1 MKEKTK
7 KSQGINNPNS
17 QKKRGRNS
25 STSDDKNYLLL
36 AQRIQAD
43 FENYKKRS
51 QKEKE
56 EFASFA
62 NTGLILQILPV
73 LDNFRLATKHLP
85 KNLENDNWAQGVLQI
100 EKQLEQIM
108 KDEGVE
114 EIKSVGEKFNPLIH
128 EAMEQLDSD
137 KETGTIIE
145 EVQRGYK
152 LKDKIIR
159 HAKVKV
165 SK

>member
-1 MKEKTK
+1 MKEKQK
-7 KSQGINNPNS
+7 KSPVKNNK
-17 QKKRGRNS
+17 QHE
-25 STSDDKNYLLL
+25 DVNYLLV

-43 FENYKKRS
+43 FENYKKRT

-56 EFASFA
+56 EFANYA
-62 NTGLILQILPV
+62 NTDLILQILPI

-85 KNLENDNWAQGVLQI
+85 QDLKDNNWAQGVLQI
-100 EKQLEQIM
+100 EKQLEQII
-108 KDEGVE
+108 KDMGLE
-114 EIKSVGEKFNPLIH
+114 EIKSVGEKF
-128 EAMEQLDSD
+128 DSNSHD
-137 KETGTIIE
+137 AVEEVESEEEKGIITE
-145 EVQRGYK
+145 EVQKGYK